1 MKDSELWLTLR
12 TFLSVS
18 IYTSSPFTKQIN
30 ANSRRMRKR
39 LKSTTLWLS
48 GLCPISLSHCWAL
61 ILSIP
66 VSISIP
72 FRTET
77 LWFYNLYWC
86 APLRPFISSA
96 LRVSIIPHNDPISQE
111 KEKKKEKSDWRET
124 LLISLLN
131 KNRTHRGWYSFII
144 STLAQAIYMFGFVQ
158 LIPQLIINYKLK
170 SVAHMP
176 CVFFSSFPP
185 SLPFPFR
192 PLIHS
197 YDYYYYLILLTE
209 YMFPGWKPWCTR
221 LVCCSH
227 VDIEQNVLE
236 LMSI

>member
-12 TFLSVS
+12 TFYL
-18 IYTSSPFTKQIN
+18 YLFTLLLLHKTDKRQLTEDE
-30 ANSRRMRKR
+30 KR

-111 KEKKKEKSDWRET
+111 KEKKREKWLTWDPSNF
-124 LLISLLN
+124 SSQQ
-131 KNRTHRGWYSFII
+131 NRTHRGWYSFII